1 MLGNVVVSVTVSG
14 GLSRRLKPTRLR
26 GRLVRAGLASETG
39 VSEMWEPEVVA
50 SSGGYY
56 TMLESA
62 LFNPWSAP
70 LMAAPAMVVDHVLVC
85 SVQVGR
91 SRRRTKTS
99 GPLSG
104 SRTGPEGEGE
114 GAEPRDH
121 DPADSTRPAAR
132 CPQR

>member
-14 GLSRRLKPTRLR
+14 GLSRRLRLTRLR

-39 VSEMWEPEVVA
+39 VSEMREPEAVA
-50 SSGGYY
+50 SAGGYY

-85 SVQVGR
+85 SSAGVARGQ
-91 SRRRTKTS
+91 
-99 GPLSG
+99 
-104 SRTGPEGEGE
+104 EGEGE

>member
-1 MLGNVVVSVTVSG
+1 MLWNVVVSVTVSG
-14 GLSRRLKPTRLR
+14 GLSRRLRLTRLR
-26 GRLVRAGLASETG
+26 GRLVWAGLASETG
-39 VSEMWEPEVVA
+39 VSEMREPEAVA
-50 SSGGYY
+50 SAGGYY

-104 SRTGPEGEGE
+104 SRTGPGGRRR
-114 GAEPRDH
+114 GRRA
-121 DPADSTRPAAR
+121 SRP
-132 CPQR
+132 